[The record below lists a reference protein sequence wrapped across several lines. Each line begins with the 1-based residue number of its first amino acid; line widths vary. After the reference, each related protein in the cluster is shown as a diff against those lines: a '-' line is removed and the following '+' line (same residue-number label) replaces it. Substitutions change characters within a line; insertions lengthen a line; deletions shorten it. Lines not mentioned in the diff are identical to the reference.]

1 MVKLSI
7 WGYGKLVLEIDS
19 DNSESTRITELNT

>member
-7 WGYGKLVLEIDS
+7 WGDGKLVLEIDS